1 MTTNKELL
9 AIAKKQIG
17 NTGEKYRK
25 YVGKSGNW
33 CDMFVFWL
41 FDANGCG
48 SLLKWTGIQ
57 KTYCPAS
64 LEWCRKHLAQIP
76 PYLAMAMDIVYMD
89 WDKNKVPNHIGV
101 AEKKDSTA
109 AIKTIEGNTSGGKVD
124 DKTRNTDYT
133 MAIFRPHFKPEKLT
147 LGVIEV
153 DGSFGYN
160 SIANLQ
166 RALGGLTVDG
176 VLGKKTVCRL
186 QEYLA
191 LKQDGA
197 WGTKTSK
204 AVQSKL
210 CGFKGKDV
218 DGQFGEKSVRA
229 LQKWINKTN
238 AHEDVVVPE
247 PEPEPVE
254 PVEPAKPTRAE
265 KIVAKMLEYAYAY
278 GTPKKKW
285 AYKTGKP
292 KLAYKEALK
301 KYMKKSA
308 KISQSDCGY
317 FVSTIIRAAGISK
330 TFLALAGR
338 KEPFPK
344 VPSTM
349 KIVHK
354 GKIPNGLLKKGDVIR
369 YKKTGGGQHTL
380 IYFGDGKIAEAG
392 RKHYFPAIKKDTK
405 KYNKKNVKKS
415 TIQVLRAKD

>member
-1 MTTNKELL
+1 MKTNKELL

-41 FDANGCG
+41 YDANGCG
-48 SLLKWTGIQ
+48 SLLKWTGLQ

-101 AEKKDSTA
+101 AEKKVNTA
-109 AIKTIEGNTSGGKVD
+109 KIKTIEGNTSGGKVD

-176 VLGKKTVCRL
+176 VLGKKTVWRL

-218 DGQFGEKSVRA
+218 DGEFGEKSVKA

-238 AHEDVVVPE
+238 APEDVVVPE
-247 PEPEPVE
+247 PVPE

-265 KIVAKMLEYAYAY
+265 KIIAKVDELAYRY
-278 GTPKKKW
+278 GTPKKDYS
-285 AYKTGKP
+285 YKKGNP
-292 KLAYKEALK
+292 KYTYKLALK
-301 KYMKKSA
+301 KYLGKSA
-308 KISQSDCGY
+308 RISQSDCGY
-317 FVSTIIRAAGISK
+317 FVSTVIRAAGVSK
-330 TFLALAGR
+330 KFLALKGR
-338 KEPFPK
+338 KEPFPSL
-344 VPSTM
+344 PSTL
-349 KIVHK
+349 KYVHK
-354 GKIPNGLLKKGDVIR
+354 GGAIPNGLLKPGDIIR
-369 YKKTGGGQHTL
+369 YKKKGGGQHTL
-380 IYFGDGKIAEAG
+380 MYYGNGKIAEAG
-392 RKHYFPAIKKDTK
+392 RGHYFPAIKKNTK
-405 KYNKKNVKKS
+405 KYNKSNVKKS
-415 TIQVLRAKD
+415 TIQVIRAKE